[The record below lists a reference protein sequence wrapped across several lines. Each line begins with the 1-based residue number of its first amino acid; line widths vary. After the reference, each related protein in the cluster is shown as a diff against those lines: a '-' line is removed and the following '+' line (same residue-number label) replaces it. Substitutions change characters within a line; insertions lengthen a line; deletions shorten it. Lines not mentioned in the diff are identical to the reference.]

1 MTPGAGRIATVLEVD
16 PRSDPLWLQLAGRPE
31 GSVFV
36 SPRWIDAIC
45 ATYGFTPRA
54 RVLLDNRAEPVAG
67 MSWMEVRDLRG
78 ARLSSLP
85 FCDRAEPIV
94 DDLAS
99 WRLLADDVL
108 DTGLPFTLR
117 CFGDS
122 VAATDP
128 ELVKT
133 DAAAWHGT
141 ALDRAVEPMYA
152 RISAAARRNV
162 AAARRSG
169 VVVTATEDLT
179 AVQEFHRLH
188 VGLRKRKY
196 RLLAQPRRFFDSV
209 WERFSVDRSI
219 VTLLA
224 RVEGRTVAGAIYLR
238 WNDVLYYKFGASMP
252 EFLSCRPNDAV
263 AWSALQW
270 AAEQG
275 LSSVDWGLSS
285 LEQPGL
291 IAYKRKWASTEKTI
305 VTLRRLPSGEPTH
318 HRRVDGGDALRRLTR
333 LLTASCVPD
342 AVTAQGGSL
351 LYRYFC

>member
-1 MTPGAGRIATVLEVD
+1 MTPPVGRVAHVVGVD
-16 PRSDPLWLQLAGRPE
+16 PRSDSRWLQLARRPV

-36 SPRWIDAIC
+36 SPRWINAIC
-45 ATYGFTPRA
+45 ATYGFTPQA
-54 RVLLDNRAEPVAG
+54 RVLLDDGGEPVAG
-67 MSWMEVRDLRG
+67 VSWMEVRDFHG
-78 ARLSSLP
+78 ARLSSIP

-99 WRLLADDVL
+99 WRLLTADVL
-108 DTGLPFTLR
+108 DIGLPFTLR
-117 CFGDS
+117 CFADS

-128 ELVKT
+128 DLVKA

-141 ALDRAVEPMYA
+141 ALDRAVGSMYA
-152 RISAAARRNV
+152 RISPTARRNV

-169 VVVTATEDLT
+169 VVVTASEDLE

-209 WERFSVDRSI
+209 WERFSVDGSI
-219 VTLLA
+219 VTMLA

-238 WNDVLYYKFGASMP
+238 WNDVLYYKFGSSIP

-263 AWSALQW
+263 AWSALDW
-270 AAEQG
+270 AVEHG
-275 LSSVDWGLSS
+275 LSCVDWGLSS
-285 LEQPGL
+285 LNQPGL

-305 VTLRRLPSGEPTH
+305 VTLRRLSGEPTW
-318 HRRVDGGDALRRLTR
+318 RSRVDQHALRRLTR
-333 LLTASCVPD
+333 LLTASWVPD
-342 AVTAQGGSL
+342 PVTAQGGSL